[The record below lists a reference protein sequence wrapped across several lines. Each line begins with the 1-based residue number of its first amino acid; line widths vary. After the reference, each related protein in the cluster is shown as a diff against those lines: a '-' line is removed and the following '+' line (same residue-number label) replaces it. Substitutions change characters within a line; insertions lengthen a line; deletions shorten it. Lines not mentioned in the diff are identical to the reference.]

1 MKHLP
6 RDAWSRSKA
15 MLGLAAGLSGQ
26 ELRHRLRTSFS
37 NSAEKLRGS
46 ELSARIE
53 QARLMVDSLGRLKG
67 ALMKAGQL
75 LSMDASD
82 LLPPEALA
90 ILAKLQGGAEPVD
103 FEVLRGV
110 LVDELGP
117 DWANAFD
124 SFDERPAASASI
136 GQVHRA
142 TVGAVPVAVKI
153 QYPGVR
159 ESIDSDL
166 AVLRKFGNGWLTVTR
181 RDIELDGVF
190 EELRSLLHL
199 EADYGHERFCQS
211 LFASLVASDP
221 RFVVPRVLPEL
232 SATRVL
238 TMSWE
243 EGQPLGQWL
252 LQGPPHDDRLWL
264 AQAMLDLYCSEFF
277 RWGLVQTDPNF
288 ANFLMR
294 PAERQ
299 LVLLDFGA
307 TLEFEPEFRQ
317 GYVRLL
323 RAVASG
329 DARRVADEGI
339 SFGLIDPRESRATLD
354 LFAEFLT
361 TAVEPFDAKLQPFA
375 FRDADYAAR
384 SRDIGSRFTKS
395 LAYSPPP
402 RRLLFLHRKL
412 GGIFQLLRRLDLEL
426 DLRPYWAQMV
436 EGDDAGVYS
445 SRSTQTCTSPGASP
459 GST

>member
-1 MKHLP
+1 MKHLA

-26 ELRHRLRTSFS
+26 ELRHRLRTGLS
-37 NSAEKLRGS
+37 NSSDKLRSS
-46 ELSARIE
+46 ELAARIE
-53 QARLMVDSLGRLKG
+53 QARLMVESLGRLKG

-75 LSMDASD
+75 LSLDASD
-82 LLPPEALA
+82 LLPPEAMA

-103 FEVLRGV
+103 FDVLRGV
-110 LVDELGP
+110 LLEELGS
-117 DWANAFD
+117 DWAKGFD
-124 SFDERPAASASI
+124 DFDERPAASASI

-142 TVGAVPVAVKI
+142 TVGGVPVAVKV

-166 AVLRKFGNGWLTVTR
+166 DVLRKFASGWLTVTR
-181 RDIELDGVF
+181 KDIELDGVF

-199 EADYGHERFCQS
+199 EADYGHERACQNR
-211 LFASLVASDP
+211 FASLIAEDA
-221 RFVVPRVLPEL
+221 RYIVPRALAEL

-243 EGQPLGQWL
+243 EGTPLGQWL
-252 LQGPPHDDRLWL
+252 LDAPAPADRLWL
-264 AQAMLDLYCSEFF
+264 AQALLDLYCSEFF

-288 ANFLMR
+288 ANFLIR
-294 PAERQ
+294 PEARQ
-299 LVLLDFGA
+299 VVLLDFGA

-323 RAVASG
+323 RAVATG
-329 DARRVADEGI
+329 NARRVADEGI
-339 SFGLIDPRESRATLD
+339 AFGLIDQRESRATLD
-354 LFAEFLT
+354 LFAEFLK
-361 TAVEPFDAKLQPFA
+361 TAVEPFDAALQPFA

-384 SRDIGSRFTKS
+384 SRDVGSRFTKS

-402 RRLLFLHRKL
+402 RRILFLHRKL
-412 GGIFQLLRRLDLEL
+412 GGIFQLLRRLDLQL

-436 EGDDAGVYS
+436 EGESGV
-445 SRSTQTCTSPGASP
+445 G
-459 GST
+459 